1 MYHERKKERTMKQKL
16 PSGSC
21 DILYIGGAG
30 RSGSTLLELIIGNLP
45 GYFSIGEVCRFF
57 EYILHGKMRCG
68 CGERLNECEF
78 WSKIMDR
85 LESKNVDIER
95 MAHLNN
101 CLTRT
106 RNFHKLLFYSKTKYP
121 PEWHELL
128 RGIEALY
135 YAIADLSGGKI
146 LVDSSKTPSQSI
158 CLKQIPG
165 LNIKVIQMVRDGRAV
180 AYSWAKRKKS
190 ITTKSGKK
198 AYMPQ
203 RSYSSSMI
211 RWAMENYWMGENC
224 GDVPNTLLKYEEFVS
239 NPYQELK
246 RVLDDLDLDSK
257 GLEMINAYKMNL
269 SKTHSVGGNFIRFS
283 TGKMAIRP
291 DMEWKN
297 NLSKWKS
304 VYLGLITLPLMKKY
318 HYPIF

>member
-1 MYHERKKERTMKQKL
+1 MKQKQ
-16 PSGSC
+16 PSDTC

-57 EYILHGKMRCG
+57 EYIVHGKMRCG
-68 CGERLNECEF
+68 CGERLNECKF
-78 WSKIMDR
+78 WSKIVDR
-85 LESKNVDIER
+85 LESKNIDIER

-101 CLTRT
+101 QLMRT
-106 RNFHKLLFYSKTKYP
+106 RNFPKLLLYGKTKHP
-121 PEWHELL
+121 PEWYELI

-135 YAIADLSGGKI
+135 YLIATLSGGKI
-146 LVDSSKTPSQSI
+146 IVDSSKTPSQLI

-165 LNIKVIQMVRDGRAV
+165 LNIKVVQIIRDGRAV

-211 RWAMENYWMGENC
+211 RWAAENYWMGANC
-224 GDVPNTLLKYEEFVS
+224 GDTPNTPIMYEKFVAH
-239 NPYQELK
+239 PYQELK
-246 RVLDDLDLDSK
+246 QVIGDLDLDSK
-257 GLEMINAYKMNL
+257 GLEMLNANEMNL

-283 TGKMAIRP
+283 TEKMEIRP
-291 DMEWKN
+291 DMEWKKN
-297 NLSKWKS
+297 ISKWKS
-304 VYLGLITLPLMKKY
+304 VYLGLLTLPLMKKY